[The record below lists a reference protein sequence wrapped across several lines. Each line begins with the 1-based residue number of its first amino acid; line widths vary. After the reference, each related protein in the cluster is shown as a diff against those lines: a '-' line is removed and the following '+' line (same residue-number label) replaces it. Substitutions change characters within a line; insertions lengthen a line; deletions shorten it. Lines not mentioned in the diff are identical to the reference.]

1 MAVEVDVKRA
11 EALGKQQKI
20 IFTEDML
27 KEGKKSFFYSIN
39 RQKLLTMVHTNK
51 SVILSTSKRK
61 VNEFVNTDY

>member
-27 KEGKKSFFYSIN
+27 KERKKSILDPIN